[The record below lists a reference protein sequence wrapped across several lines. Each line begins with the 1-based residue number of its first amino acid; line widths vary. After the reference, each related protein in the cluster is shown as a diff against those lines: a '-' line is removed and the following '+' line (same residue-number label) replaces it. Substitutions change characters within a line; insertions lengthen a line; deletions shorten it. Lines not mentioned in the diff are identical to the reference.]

1 MTQRRKTT
9 KRKSTSKTTENI
21 QDSISVADK
30 THEDQQETTSVVG
43 VVVEDVEVIK
53 NDLQEPTNNTDLLV
67 PLFITLDSDQNRLH
81 VADLIYVY
89 ALKEIKLQT
98 YAQNYEA
105 QVEGAILGDA
115 SIRDEKTGQITMI
128 SREEEPE
135 KWVRNL
141 CYSLEFQGNPFIA
154 TEAEEKE

>member
-43 VVVEDVEVIK
+43 VVVEDVEEIK

>member
-1 MTQRRKTT
+1 MTQRRKTR
-9 KRKSTSKTTENI
+9 KRKNTSKPIDNV

-30 THEDQQETTSVVG
+30 THEDQQETTSVIG
-43 VVVEDVEVIK
+43 VVVEDTEEIK
-53 NDLQEPTNNTDLLV
+53 SVLEEATKNTDLLV
-67 PLFITLDSDQNRLH
+67 PLFITIDSDQNRLH
-81 VADLIYVY
+81 VADLIYRY
-89 ALKEIKLQT
+89 ALKEVHLKT

-135 KWVRNL
+135 KWCRNL
-141 CYSLEFQGNPFIA
+141 CHSLEFQANPFIA
-154 TEAEEKE
+154 TCAEEIE

>member
-1 MTQRRKTT
+1 MTQKKKKATRKN
-9 KRKSTSKTTENI
+9 TS
-21 QDSISVADK
+21 K
-30 THEDQQETTSVVG
+30 THEDQQETTSVIG
-43 VVVEDVEVIK
+43 IVVEDDEEIK
-53 NDLQEPTNNTDLLV
+53 NVLQESTNNTDLIV
-67 PLFITLDSDQNRLH
+67 TLFITLDSDQNRLH